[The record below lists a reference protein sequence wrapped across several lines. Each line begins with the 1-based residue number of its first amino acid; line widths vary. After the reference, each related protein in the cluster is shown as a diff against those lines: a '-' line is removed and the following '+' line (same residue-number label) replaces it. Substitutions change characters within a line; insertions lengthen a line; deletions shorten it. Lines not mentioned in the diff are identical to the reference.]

1 MSPNTKTGEVV
12 GDFQRYLKTGDRS
25 IIDTYSLAEL
35 RLADEQHGSSGIDAG
50 FRVALQ
56 NSIKELE
63 EENLSQHQSKVR
75 VIGYVIAIV
84 LLIILVVPYL
94 A

>member
-1 MSPNTKTGEVV
+1 MSQNTKTREVV
-12 GDFQRYLKTGDRS
+12 GDFQRYLKTGDLS
-25 IIDTYSLAEL
+25 IIDTLAEL
-35 RLADEQHGSSGIDAG
+35 RLADEQYGSSGINAG

-56 NSIKELE
+56 NRIKELE

-84 LLIILVVPYL
+84 LLIILVVPNL